1 MLVLVAVTLLF
12 FLIGAVV
19 AARRVA
25 MIPTIQLASTKQPP
39 ELDIGTGITWHLFL
53 SHIWCV
59 TQLVRMIKPGRIE
72 LHPRPCRSTGQDAVG
87 NIKSELQ
94 LLVPGLKIFLDART
108 GSAALL

>member
-1 MLVLVAVTLLF
+1 MALVPLAHLVRR
-12 FLIGAVV
+12 
-19 AARRVA
+19 AARRV
-25 MIPTIQLASTKQPP
+25 
-39 ELDIGTGITWHLFL
+39 
-53 SHIWCV
+53 
-59 TQLVRMIKPGRIE
+59 IKPGRIE